1 MINRGLFDTMLLAH
15 FKTHYQLPRSFHT
28 VINIPRLKT
37 LRSNKTKT
45 LLKPTKTSQF
55 RDSPVHPLNPGLFP
69 TGPGRSLGF
78 SYKCSTFPLL
88 VAPTGLSPWA
98 GGNHPKKHF
107 QANDRLRLGAP
118 KAGGGIV
125 PGSPA
130 FLSKIDALDVP
141 LVQVCRIIG

>member
-1 MINRGLFDTMLLAH
+1 MLAPPPPQYSDVINRGLFDTMLLAH

-37 LRSNKTKT
+37 LRSYNTKT

-55 RDSPVHPLNPGLFP
+55 WDSPVRPLNPGLSPLACPLGLVEIIPRNTFRSM
-69 TGPGRSLGF
+69 TGSGPVPG
-78 SYKCSTFPLL
+78 
-88 VAPTGLSPWA
+88 
-98 GGNHPKKHF
+98 
-107 QANDRLRLGAP
+107 LGAP

-130 FLSKIDALDVP
+130 FLSKTNALRVS
-141 LVQVCRIIG
+141 LVQLCRIIG